1 MQNTKTKKVKMRL
14 VGLDSNAF
22 AIMGAF
28 IREAKKQGWTHEE
41 SKAVIDEATSSD
53 YTHLLA
59 TILKNVRDPDRYN
72 EEDDDNE

>member
-14 VGLDSNAF
+14 VGLDGNVF

-28 IREAKKQGWTHEE
+28 NREARKQGWTHEE
-41 SKAVIDEATSSD
+41 IQVVIDEATSSD

>member
-59 TILKNVRDPDRYN
+59 TILQNIVDPDN
-72 EEDDDNE
+72 EENDDNE